1 MASRTPAFAE
11 FRAPFPGMFH
21 YNRPHLAMEIRKIRD
36 LIHFSEEKMQK
47 LPVFESPKYFCDL
60 YCLRPGQDQR
70 IHSHAESDKIYF
82 ILRGKGLFHIAGEEQ
97 ELVEGQSVIARPGQD
112 HGVKNSSAEDL
123 VLLVFM
129 TPRP

>member
-1 MASRTPAFAE
+1 MA
-11 FRAPFPGMFH
+11 FH
-21 YNRPHLAMEIRKIRD
+21 YNKPHLAMEVRKIESLVR
-36 LIHFSEEKMQK
+36 FSDDKMQK

-60 YCLRPGQDQR
+60 YCLKPGQDQR

-82 ILRGKGLFHIAGEEQ
+82 VLRGKGLFHIAGDEK
-97 ELVEGQSVIARPGQD
+97 ELSEGEVVIARPGQD
-112 HGVKNSSAEDL
+112 HGVRNSATEEL